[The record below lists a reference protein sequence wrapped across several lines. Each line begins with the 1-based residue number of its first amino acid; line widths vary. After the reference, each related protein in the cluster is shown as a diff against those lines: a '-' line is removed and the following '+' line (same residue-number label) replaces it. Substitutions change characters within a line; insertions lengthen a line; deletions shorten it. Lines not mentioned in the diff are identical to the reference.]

1 MKMEEETG
9 KLNGIIMLE
18 TMLEIPRARLG
29 NFVCKQNGWGNR
41 KESYN
46 RQHC

>member
-1 MKMEEETG
+1 MEEEKG

-18 TMLEIPRARLG
+18 TMPEIPRTRLG
-29 NFVCKQNGWGNR
+29 DFAYKQNGWGSR